1 MIRLPRRQ
9 SRPRLC
15 PHLGLAADPFKHY
28 PNANEQHRCYANLGR
43 ERIDLGHQRRFCLA
57 SCYSRCP
64 FLTVQETGRLER
76 IWAWVRAVSPVP
88 QARVGDPRRPTW
100 SPWGSPRPASFV
112 AGARL
117 AWALAVQVSRLLV
130 ALAWS
135 AYVAA
140 AERVAS
146 WQTARRA
153 RAEAAVAQPAPIA
166 EAPVDEAEVTSV
178 MADAT
183 PVVHRIAL
191 PMWEE
196 PVEVVQIEQ
205 PADLVEQPADL
216 VESGISALE
225 AGDEPA
231 AYALF
236 KRATRSD
243 RKDAR
248 AWFWRAKTAES
259 LDEVITCLEKAHA
272 LDPGNSQIKANLD
285 SATQRR
291 EQARSAAKAA
301 AKAKSSEAK
310 AAAARWNRRGPR
322 RVAVVGSSICDLMR
336 TLTAVAAFSVG
347 AAWLLSGL
355 PVEVRQAVTAA
366 GGLGALPVPDATSVF
381 ARLPIS
387 FPVLEGYPTAS
398 ALPYGLG
405 FLVEFVGVGLLS
417 GDRWTRVWAPLVG
430 IGSAWLW
437 LQAPAAISSPLVL
450 AACVLTASGGVLAQR
465 APRSQPG
472 HQQVTFA

>member
-1 MIRLPRRQ
+1 MLPLPRRR

-15 PHLGLAADPFKHY
+15 PHLGLAGDPFKHY

-43 ERIDLGHQRRFCLA
+43 ERIDLGHQRRFCLT

-64 FLTVQETGRLER
+64 FLTVQETGLLER
-76 IWAWVRAVSPVP
+76 IRAWGRAVSPAP
-88 QARVGDPRRPTW
+88 QVLVGVPRRPQG
-100 SPWGSPRPASFV
+100 SPWGSPRPATFA

-135 AYVAA
+135 AYVLA

-146 WQTARRA
+146 WQAARSRA
-153 RAEAAVAQPAPIA
+153 RARVTVAQPVA
-166 EAPVDEAEVTSV
+166 APVMEVPPMLPQEPPQV
-178 MADAT
+178 E
-183 PVVHRIAL
+183 RIAL
-191 PMWEE
+191 PMCEE
-196 PVEVVQIEQ
+196 SAEVDQA
-205 PADLVEQPADL
+205 ADLVEG
-216 VESGISALE
+216 GISALE

-243 RKDAR
+243 PRDLR

-259 LDEVITCLEKAHA
+259 LDEVITCLEQAHA
-272 LDPGNSQIKANLD
+272 LEPGNSQITANLD
-285 SATQRR
+285 SAKQRR
-291 EQARSAAKAA
+291 EHARSASKAA
-301 AKAKSSEAK
+301 SRAKSSEAR
-310 AAAARWNRRGPR
+310 AAAGPWTPRPPR
-322 RVAVVGSSICDLMR
+322 RLVHLGGCVCELMR

-355 PVEVRQAVTAA
+355 PPEVRQAVTAA
-366 GGLGALPVPDATSVF
+366 GGLGTLPVPDATTVF
-381 ARLPIS
+381 AHLPFS
-387 FPVLEGYPTAS
+387 FPVFDGYPTAS

-405 FLVEFVGVGLLS
+405 FLGEFVGLGLLS
-417 GDRWTRVWAPLVG
+417 GDRWTRAWAPLVG

-437 LQAPAAISSPLVL
+437 LQAPGLTPSPLIL
-450 AACVLTASGGVLAQR
+450 TACVLTASGSVLVQR
-465 APRSQPG
+465 ARRARSG
-472 HQQVTFA
+472 EQQVTFA